1 MAIIDSFLV
10 INKTLV
16 TIDKN
21 ATINQINNF
30 KTDNILKERQNFIY
44 KKIPEIARNKQELNK
59 YFDFIPFH
67 ESYWETRNK
76 AMTQNILE
84 QIKLNPHKKIVV
96 LNGFYHRY
104 YLIDELRKYETDY
117 DFMLK

>member
-1 MAIIDSFLV
+1 
-10 INKTLV
+10 
-16 TIDKN
+16 
-21 ATINQINNF
+21 
-30 KTDNILKERQNFIY
+30 
-44 KKIPEIARNKQELNK
+44 
-59 YFDFIPFH
+59 
-67 ESYWETRNK
+67 
-76 AMTQNILE
+76 MTQNILE